1 MDIFLKTSAGVI
13 LALIL
18 MLTLSKQG
26 KDISLLLTIIVCAM
40 VAGLAITYL
49 RPVVDFLS
57 RLQTIGNLDSQM
69 FSVLLKA
76 VGIGLI
82 AELVNLICSD
92 AGNASLGKGL
102 QLLSTAVILCLSIP
116 LFDELIELLDTILG
130 AI

>member
-49 RPVVDFLS
+49 SPVVDFLS

-102 QLLSTAVILCLSIP
+102 QLLSTAVILRLSIP